1 MTSISSWLRSQP
13 LEEMVQHYIW
23 RIRSK
28 TSSYTLCNRWSAN
41 SGRVEGLRDRVLG
54 ESWGINVLWCK
65 GSGSKRYWLRRR
77 FVLLVSLYGWYV
89 VMLCNIIIL
98 IYIYIYIQCMPL
110 CFRMFQQHPGWTN
123 KSSELVFWW
132 SKALWWT
139 SWPGKLS
146 TLSKRWPWLK
156 QHWILAL
163 CLRGLDIDAC
173 GSRVSCLLLG
183 EICFF

>member
-98 IYIYIYIQCMPL
+98 IYIYIFNVCLCVFACFNNIQDEQTSHQSL
-110 CFRMFQQHPGWTN
+110 CFDGLKRCDEPHDLANCPHFPKDGRDWNNTEFWPYASGVWT
-123 KSSELVFWW
+123 
-132 SKALWWT
+132 
-139 SWPGKLS
+139 
-146 TLSKRWPWLK
+146 
-156 QHWILAL
+156 
-163 CLRGLDIDAC
+163 
-173 GSRVSCLLLG
+173 
-183 EICFF
+183 